1 MADADPSAAAS
12 PLPAAFAAALRH
24 YERHLRAERGLS
36 AHTLR
41 AYLGDIA
48 DLFQYSVRAGA
59 AGVSDL
65 DVHLVREWLAGQHAR
80 GLSRATL
87 ARRTAAVRTFTR
99 HAQRSGLLERD
110 PGPLLGTPKRDRTL
124 PKVLRQDEAAA
135 VLDGIRPG
143 RVEPTHRPPAGEESA
158 ALRDLA
164 VLELLY
170 ATGIRVSE
178 LCGLDVDDVD
188 QERRTVRVLGKGAK
202 ERVVPMGVPAARAV
216 EEWLRLGRPHMVSD
230 RSGPALLLGAR
241 GGRLHPTS
249 ARRIVHARVAA
260 ASAPDIGPH
269 GVRHSTATHLLEG
282 GADLRS
288 VQELL
293 GHASLQT
300 TQLYTHVSA
309 ERLKQAYRQAHPR
322 A

>member
-1 MADADPSAAAS
+1 MVEASPPPSA
-12 PLPAAFAAALRH
+12 FGAALRG

-41 AYLGDIA
+41 AYLGDIT
-48 DLFQYSVRAGA
+48 DLFRYAARTGA
-59 AGVSDL
+59 SDVDDL

-99 HAQRSGLLERD
+99 FAQRDGLLGRD
-110 PGPLLGTPKRDRTL
+110 PGPLLGTPRLERAL
-124 PKVLRQDEAAA
+124 PKVLRQEQAAA
-135 VLDGIRPG
+135 VLDAVQPVGDGPA
-143 RVEPTHRPPAGEESA
+143 EPRRTGAESVI
-158 ALRDLA
+158 LRDRA
-164 VLELLY
+164 VLEVLY

-178 LCGLDVDDVD
+178 LCGLDIDDVD
-188 QERRTVRVLGKGAK
+188 GEHRTVRVFGKGAK
-202 ERVVPMGVPAARAV
+202 ERVVPMGVPAVRAV
-216 EEWLRLGRPHMVSD
+216 EDWLRHGR
-230 RSGPALLLGAR
+230 PALLTRRSGAALFLGTR

-249 ARRIVHARVAA
+249 ARRVVHARVAA
-260 ASAPDIGPH
+260 VEDVPDIGPH

-288 VQELL
+288 VQEML

-309 ERLKQAYRQAHPR
+309 ERLKHAYRQAHPR